1 MQTNINDL
9 LQKRMD
15 RKEFLKHVAVG
26 ALMVTGVATVLKT
39 VGTMTNLGKPAV
51 QTGYGSS
58 AYGGST
64 ASGFAPKK

>member
-15 RKEFLKHVAVG
+15 RKDFLKHLAVG
-26 ALMVTGVATVLKT
+26 ALMVTGVATILKT

-58 AYGGST
+58 AYGGSVAAGLT
-64 ASGFAPKK
+64 SKK